1 MAKSSGSARRVNR
14 SIYIVFAILA
24 AVAGAAAIW
33 GTSSTTTSP
42 SVTATTEPPRSAYM
56 GSGVRPAE
64 TLLSWFD
71 HSLSVEQFDYEMPS
85 LSCADIKK
93 SLTPDICA
101 VARST
106 SGDFMLVGAESFW
119 EPTEKDSDGF
129 AQIPLTMTVYSLRTG
144 NGPSRAVSVL
154 DGSIEKAFTS
164 LKVTIDVAMA
174 QVNGSDVMVLHRRL
188 TDPKADAY
196 SYWDSVQILA
206 ASSTGAPT
214 VVATYDG
221 ARMSVQSTGS
231 SLIISA
237 LRYSSPSA
245 KKQNGDWTTNITLT
259 PSQRDPYSW
268 NEEMTSGPRHIAGA
282 VPVKTVSSYT
292 FPTTGIS
299 PPTSASS
306 A

>member
-1 MAKSSGSARRVNR
+1 
-14 SIYIVFAILA
+14 VFAILA
-24 AVAGAAAIW
+24 ATAGASAIW

-42 SVTATTEPPRSAYM
+42 SVTVTTELPPSADSD
-56 GSGVRPAE
+56 SGARPAE
-64 TLLSWFD
+64 TVLSWFD
-71 HSLSVEQFDYEMPS
+71 HSMSVEQFDYKMPA

-106 SGDFMLVGAESFW
+106 TGDFMLVGAESFW
-119 EPTEKDSDGF
+119 DAAEKDSYGF

-164 LKVTIDVAMA
+164 VKVTIDVAIT

-245 KKQNGDWTTNITLT
+245 NKQKSDWTTNITLT

-268 NEEMTSGPRHIAGA
+268 NEQMTSGPRHIAG
-282 VPVKTVSSYT
+282 VVGVKTVSSYT
-292 FPTTGIS
+292 FPTGSIS
-299 PPTSASS
+299 PLASASN

>member
-14 SIYIVFAILA
+14 SIYIAFAILA
-24 AVAGAAAIW
+24 VAAGASAIL
-33 GTSSTTTSP
+33 GTPKSSPDVTVTTD
-42 SVTATTEPPRSAYM
+42 PPRSTHS
-56 GSGVRPAE
+56 GSGIRPAE
-64 TLLSWFD
+64 TVLSWFD
-71 HSLSVEQFDYEMPS
+71 HSMSVEQFDYEMPS

-119 EPTEKDSDGF
+119 DPAEKDSEDF
-129 AQIPLTMTVYSLRTG
+129 AQIPLMMTLYSLRKG

-154 DGSIEKAFTS
+154 DGSIKKAFTS
-164 LKVTIDVAMA
+164 VKVTIDVAIT

-188 TDPKADAY
+188 ADPKADAY

-245 KKQNGDWTTNITLT
+245 NKQKGDWTTNITLT
-259 PSQRDPYSW
+259 PSQRDLYSW
-268 NEEMTSGPRHIAGA
+268 NEEITSGPRNTAG
-282 VPVKTVSSYT
+282 VVDVKIVSSYT
-292 FPTTGIS
+292 FPTARIS
-299 PPTSASS
+299 PLASASN